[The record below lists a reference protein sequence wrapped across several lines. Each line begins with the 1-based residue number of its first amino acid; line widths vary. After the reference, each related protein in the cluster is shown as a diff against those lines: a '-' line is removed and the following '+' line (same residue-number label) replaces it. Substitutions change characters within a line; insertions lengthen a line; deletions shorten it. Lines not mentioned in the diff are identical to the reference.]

1 MVVAEVDL
9 WGIRAG
15 AVAWNG
21 VANHGVFEFEPDFLK
36 LNLDISPLKMPLA
49 DARSGK
55 RIYQFPSLNP
65 ETFQGLPGLLADS
78 LPDKFGNRLIEEWLT
93 RQGRA
98 VQSMNPIEKLCYIG
112 SRGMG
117 ALEFKPSLPRYDK
130 PSESLQVDELVRL
143 ASDIL
148 HQRNSLE
155 TNLEK
160 PTDQGI
166 EDIIRV
172 GTSAGGARAKAVI
185 AYNPETSDV
194 RSGQAQHSEGFDH
207 WIIKFD
213 GVSNDLLGDPQG
225 YGRIEYAYHLMAKAC
240 GINMMEC
247 RLLEENGR
255 AHFMTK
261 RFDRVGTEKLHM
273 QTLCGIAHFDYN
285 MPNVY
290 SYEQAFQVM
299 RQLRLPYPDAE
310 ELFRRMVFNVICFN
324 CDDHTKNISFLM
336 DKRGVWRL
344 SPAYDMTYAYN
355 PENRW
360 LKQHQMAVNGKR
372 ENVFK
377 ADLLKVGSEMNI
389 KKPLETISAVQE
401 AASKWSDFAAQAGI
415 PENQVSAIGR
425 LISRL

>member
-1 MVVAEVDL
+1 MVVAEVNL
-9 WGIRAG
+9 WGVLVG
-15 AVAWNG
+15 AVAWNEA
-21 VANHGVFEFEPDFLK
+21 ANHGVFEFDPAFLK
-36 LNLDISPLKMPLA
+36 HELDVSPLKMPLNE
-49 DARSGK
+49 ARNGK
-55 RIYQFPSLNP
+55 RIFSFPTLNT

-78 LPDKFGNRLIEEWLT
+78 LPDKFGNRLIEEWLA
-93 RQGRA
+93 RQGRT

-117 ALEFKPSLPRYDK
+117 ALEFKPSIARYDG
-130 PSESLQVDELVRL
+130 PSEPLQVDELVRL

-160 PTDQGI
+160 PENQAI

-185 AYNPETSDV
+185 AYNPETGDV
-194 RSGQAQHSEGFDH
+194 RSGQALHDAGFDY
-207 WIIKFD
+207 WMIKFD

-240 GINMMEC
+240 GIDMMEC
-247 RLLEENGR
+247 RLLEEHGR

-261 RFDRVGTEKLHM
+261 RFDRIGTEKLHM

-285 MPNVY
+285 IPNVY

-336 DKRGVWRL
+336 NKQGEWRL
-344 SPAYDMTYAYN
+344 SPAYDVTYAYN

-372 ENVFK
+372 ENIYRG
-377 ADLLKVGSEMNI
+377 DLLKVASEMNI
-389 KKPLETISAVQE
+389 KKPLEIISTVQNAV
-401 AASKWSDFAAQAGI
+401 SIWSQYAAQADM
-415 PENQVSAIGR
+415 PVSQIEKINR
-425 LISRL
+425 LINP

>member
-1 MVVAEVDL
+1 MVVAEVSL
-9 WGIRAG
+9 WGIQVG
-15 AVAWNG
+15 AVAWNE
-21 VANHGVFEFEPDFLK
+21 ATNHGVFEFEPEFLK
-36 LNLDISPLKMPLA
+36 LDLDISPLKMPLA
-49 DARSGK
+49 EARNGK
-55 RIYQFPSLNP
+55 RIFSFPALNT

-78 LPDKFGNRLIEEWLT
+78 LPDKFGNRLIEEWLA
-93 RQGRA
+93 RKGRT

-117 ALEFKPSLPRYDK
+117 ALEFKPSLARYDK
-130 PSESLQVDELVRL
+130 PSEQLQVDELVRL

-155 TNLEK
+155 TNL
-160 PTDQGI
+160 TDTNTGI

-185 AYNPETSDV
+185 AYNPATGDV
-194 RSGQAQHSEGFDH
+194 HSGQAQQSEGFDY

-213 GVSNDLLGDPQG
+213 GVSNDLLGDPLG
-225 YGRIEYAYHLMAKAC
+225 YGRIEYAYHLMAKEC
-240 GINMMEC
+240 GIAMTEC
-247 RLLEENGR
+247 RLLEEGGR

-285 MPNVY
+285 MPNIY

-336 DKRGVWRL
+336 DKAGEWRL
-344 SPAYDMTYAYN
+344 SPAYDVTYAYN
-355 PENRW
+355 PDNRW

-372 ENVFK
+372 ENIYRG
-377 ADLLKVGSEMNI
+377 DLLKVASEMNI
-389 KKPLETISAVQE
+389 KKPLEIITNVQS
-401 AASKWSDFAAQAGI
+401 AASNWAHHAQKADMPI
-415 PENQVSAIGR
+415 SQIEKIGR
-425 LISRL
+425 LINP

>member
-1 MVVAEVDL
+1 MVVAEALL
-9 WGIRAG
+9 WGIRVG
-15 AVAWNG
+15 AVAWNEA
-21 VANHGVFEFEPDFLK
+21 ANHGVFEFEADFLK
-36 LNLDISPLKMPLA
+36 QDLDVAPLKMPLA
-49 DARSGK
+49 EARNGK
-55 RIYQFPSLNP
+55 RIFQFPSLNP

-78 LPDKFGNRLIEEWLT
+78 LPDKFGNRLIEEWLA
-93 RQGRA
+93 RQGRT

-117 ALEFKPSLPRYDK
+117 ALEFKPAIASFK
-130 PSESLQVDELVRL
+130 EKSETLQVNELVRL

-155 TNLEK
+155 TNF
-160 PTDQGI
+160 TSSNNNRI

-172 GTSAGGARAKAVI
+172 GTSAGGARAKAII
-185 AYNPETSDV
+185 AYNPQTGDV
-194 RSGQAQHSEGFDH
+194 RSGQAQQSEGYEH

-225 YGRIEYAYHLMAKAC
+225 YGRIEYAYHLMAKKC
-240 GINMMEC
+240 GINMTEC
-247 RLLEENGR
+247 RLLEEGGR

-261 RFDRVGTEKLHM
+261 RFDRSGIEKLHM
-273 QTLCGIAHFDYN
+273 QTLCGMAHFDYN

-336 DKRGVWRL
+336 NKRGEWKL
-344 SPAYDMTYAYN
+344 SPAYDVTYAYN
-355 PENRW
+355 PDNRW
-360 LKQHQMAVNGKR
+360 LKQHQLSVNGKR
-372 ENVFK
+372 ENIYR
-377 ADLLKVGSEMNI
+377 ADLLKVASEMNI
-389 KKPLETISAVQE
+389 KKPLEIISAIQE
-401 AASKWSDFAAQAGI
+401 AASKWDEFASTAGI
-415 PENQVSAIGR
+415 PESQATAIGR
-425 LISRL
+425 LINP

>member
-1 MVVAEVDL
+1 MVVAEVNL
-9 WGIRAG
+9 WGIRVG
-15 AVAWNG
+15 AVAWNEA
-21 VANHGVFEFEPDFLK
+21 ANHGVFEFEPGFLK
-36 LNLDISPLKMPLA
+36 LELDISPLKMPLA
-49 DARSGK
+49 EARSGK
-55 RIYQFPSLNP
+55 RIFSFPTLNT

-78 LPDKFGNRLIEEWLT
+78 LPDKFGNRLIEEWLA
-93 RQGRA
+93 RKGRT

-117 ALEFKPSLPRYDK
+117 ALEFKPSIARYDGA
-130 PSESLQVDELVRL
+130 SEPLQVDELVRL

-155 TNLEK
+155 TNFEK
-160 PTDQGI
+160 PENQAI

-185 AYNPETSDV
+185 AYNPETGDV
-194 RSGQAQHSEGFDH
+194 RSGQAQHAAGFDY
-207 WIIKFD
+207 WMIKFD

-240 GINMMEC
+240 GIDMMEC
-247 RLLEENGR
+247 RLLEEHGR
-255 AHFMTK
+255 THFMTK

-336 DKRGVWRL
+336 NKRGEWRL
-344 SPAYDMTYAYN
+344 SPAYDVTYAYN

-372 ENVFK
+372 ENIYRG
-377 ADLLKVGSEMNI
+377 DLLKVASEMNI
-389 KKPLETISAVQE
+389 KKPLEIISEVHE
-401 AASKWSDFAAQAGI
+401 AAARWSEFAEQAGI
-415 PENQVSAIGR
+415 PESQASAIDR
-425 LISRL
+425 LINP

>member
-1 MVVAEVDL
+1 MVVAEVNL
-9 WGIRAG
+9 WGMRAG
-15 AVAWNG
+15 AVAWNEA
-21 VANHGVFEFEPDFLK
+21 ANHGFFEFEPEFLK
-36 LNLDISPLKMPLA
+36 QGLDIAPLKMPLA

-55 RIYQFPSLNP
+55 RIFSFPTLNT
-65 ETFQGLPGLLADS
+65 ETFQGLPGLVADS
-78 LPDKFGNRLIEEWLT
+78 LPDKFGNRLIEEWLA
-93 RQGRA
+93 RQGRS
-98 VQSMNPIEKLCYIG
+98 VTSMNPIEKLCYIG

-117 ALEFKPSLPRYDK
+117 ALEFLPSLSGYEK
-130 PSESLQVDELVRL
+130 VSEPLQVNELVRL

-155 TNLEK
+155 TNLKE
-160 PTDQGI
+160 TNTGI

-172 GTSAGGARAKAVI
+172 GTSAGGARAKAII
-185 AYNPETSDV
+185 AYNPETGEV
-194 RSGQAQHSEGFDH
+194 RSGQAQHSAGFDY

-213 GVSNDLLGDPQG
+213 GVNNDLLGDPQG
-225 YGRIEYAYHLMAKAC
+225 YGRIEYAYYLMAREC
-240 GINMMEC
+240 GINMMES
-247 RLLEENGR
+247 RLLEEGNR

-310 ELFRRMVFNVICFN
+310 ELFRRMAFNVLCFN

-336 DKRGVWRL
+336 DKAGEWRL

-372 ENVFK
+372 ENVYRG
-377 ADLLKVGSEMNI
+377 DLLKVASEMNI
-389 KKPLETISAVQE
+389 KKPLEIIAAVQN
-401 AASKWSDFAAQAGI
+401 AASNWAQHAEKADMPI
-415 PENQVSAIGR
+415 SQIEKIDR
-425 LISRL
+425 LINP

>member
-1 MVVAEVDL
+1 MVVAEVLL
-9 WGIRAG
+9 WGIRIG
-15 AVAWNG
+15 AVAWNEA
-21 VANHGVFEFEPDFLK
+21 ANNAVFEFEADFLK
-36 LNLDISPLKMPLA
+36 QDLDVAPLKMPLSE
-49 DARSGK
+49 ARNGK
-55 RIYQFPSLNP
+55 RIFQFPSLNP

-78 LPDKFGNRLIEEWLT
+78 LPDKFGNRLIEEWLA
-93 RQGRA
+93 RQGRT

-117 ALEFKPSLPRYDK
+117 ALEFKPAIASFKDR
-130 PSESLQVDELVRL
+130 SETLQVNELVRL

-155 TNLEK
+155 TNF
-160 PTDQGI
+160 TSSNNTGV

-172 GTSAGGARAKAVI
+172 GTSAGGARAKAII
-185 AYNPETSDV
+185 AYNPQTGDV
-194 RSGQAQHSEGFDH
+194 RSGQAQQAEGYEH

-225 YGRIEYAYHLMAKAC
+225 YGRIEYAYHLMAKEC
-240 GINMMEC
+240 GINMTEC
-247 RLLEENGR
+247 RLLEEGGR

-261 RFDRVGTEKLHM
+261 RFDRNGIEKLHM

-310 ELFRRMVFNVICFN
+310 ELFRRMVLNIICFN

-336 DKRGVWRL
+336 SKRGEWKL
-344 SPAYDMTYAYN
+344 SPAYDVTYAYN
-355 PENRW
+355 PDNRW
-360 LKQHQMAVNGKR
+360 LKQHQLSVNGKR
-372 ENVFK
+372 ENIYR
-377 ADLLKVGSEMNI
+377 ADLLKVATEMNI
-389 KKPLETISAVQE
+389 KKPLEIIAAVQE
-401 AASKWSDFAAQAGI
+401 AASKWSEFASTAGI
-415 PENQVSAIGR
+415 PEGQSVGIGR
-425 LISRL
+425 LINP

>member
-1 MVVAEVDL
+1 MVVAEVNL
-9 WGIRAG
+9 WGIQVG
-15 AVAWNG
+15 AVAWNEA
-21 VANHGVFEFEPDFLK
+21 ANHGVFEFEPNFLK
-36 LNLDISPLKMPLA
+36 LELDISPLKMPLA
-49 DARSGK
+49 EARSGK
-55 RIYQFPSLNP
+55 RIFSFPTLNT

-78 LPDKFGNRLIEEWLT
+78 LPDKFGNRLIEEWLA
-93 RQGRA
+93 RKGRT

-112 SRGMG
+112 LRGMG
-117 ALEFKPSLPRYDK
+117 ALEFKPSIARYDG
-130 PSESLQVDELVRL
+130 PSEPLQVDELVRL
-143 ASDIL
+143 ASDIM

-155 TNLEK
+155 TNIEK
-160 PTDQGI
+160 PENQAI

-185 AYNPETSDV
+185 AYNPETGDV
-194 RSGQAQHSEGFDH
+194 RSGQAQHAAGFDY
-207 WIIKFD
+207 WMIKFD

-240 GINMMEC
+240 GIDMMEC
-247 RLLEENGR
+247 RLLEEHGR

-336 DKRGVWRL
+336 DKRGEWRL
-344 SPAYDMTYAYN
+344 SPAYDVTYAYN

-372 ENVFK
+372 ENIYRG
-377 ADLLKVGSEMNI
+377 DLLKVASEMNI
-389 KKPLETISAVQE
+389 KRALDIIASVQQTVANWSKYAEE
-401 AASKWSDFAAQAGI
+401 AGM
-415 PENQVSAIGR
+415 PIGQIDKIDR
-425 LISRL
+425 LINP

>member
-1 MVVAEVDL
+1 MVVAEVNL
-9 WGIRAG
+9 WGIRVG
-15 AVAWNG
+15 AVAWNES
-21 VANHGVFEFEPDFLK
+21 ANHGVFEFDSEFLK
-36 LNLDISPLKMPLA
+36 LDLDIAPLKMPLA
-49 DARSGK
+49 EARNGK
-55 RIYQFPSLNP
+55 RIFSFSDLNP
-65 ETFQGLPGLLADS
+65 ETFQGLPGLVADS

-93 RQGRA
+93 RHGRT

-112 SRGMG
+112 ARGMG
-117 ALEFKPSLPRYDK
+117 ALEFKPAIASYDNT
-130 PSESLQVDELVRL
+130 SEPLQVNELVRL

-148 HQRNSLE
+148 HERDSLE
-155 TNLEK
+155 TKLESANSN
-160 PTDQGI
+160 GI

-172 GTSAGGARAKAVI
+172 GTSAGGARAKAII
-185 AYNPETSDV
+185 AYNPKTGDV
-194 RSGQAQHSEGFDH
+194 RSGQAQQAEGYEH

-213 GVSNDLLGDPQG
+213 GVNNDLLGDPLG
-225 YGRIEYAYHLMAKAC
+225 YGRIEYAYHLMTKEC
-240 GINMMEC
+240 GINMTEC
-247 RLLEENGR
+247 RLLEEGGR

-336 DKRGVWRL
+336 NKNGEWRL
-344 SPAYDMTYAYN
+344 SPAYDVTYAYN

-372 ENVFK
+372 ENIYRG
-377 ADLLKVGSEMNI
+377 DLLKLASEMNI
-389 KKPLETISAVQE
+389 KKPLEIIASVQE
-401 AASKWSDFAAQAGI
+401 AASKWMEFAERAGI
-415 PENQVSAIGR
+415 PESQAEKIGR
-425 LISRL
+425 LINP

>member
-1 MVVAEVDL
+1 MVVAEVNL
-9 WGIRAG
+9 WGMRAG
-15 AVAWNG
+15 AVAWNTATNYG
-21 VANHGVFEFEPDFLK
+21 FFEFEPEFLK
-36 LNLDISPLKMPLA
+36 LELDISPLKMPLA
-49 DARSGK
+49 EARSGK
-55 RIYQFPSLNP
+55 RIFAFPTLNP

-78 LPDKFGNRLIEEWLT
+78 LPDKFGNRLIEEWLA
-93 RQGRA
+93 RQGRT

-117 ALEFKPSLPRYDK
+117 ALEFKPAIASFK
-130 PSESLQVDELVRL
+130 NASEPLQVNELVRL

-160 PTDQGI
+160 PENHGI

-185 AYNPETSDV
+185 AYNPETGDV
-194 RSGQAQHSEGFDH
+194 RSGQAQHSEGFDY

-225 YGRIEYAYHLMAKAC
+225 YGRIEYAYYLMAKAC
-240 GINMMEC
+240 GINMTEC
-247 RLLEENGR
+247 RLLEEGGR

-299 RQLRLPYPDAE
+299 RQLRLPYSDAE
-310 ELFRRMVFNVICFN
+310 ELFRRMVFNVLCFN

-336 DKRGVWRL
+336 DKRGEWRL

-372 ENVFK
+372 ENIYRS
-377 ADLLKVGSEMNI
+377 DLLKVASEMNI
-389 KKPLETISAVQE
+389 KRALEIIASVQQAVANWSKYAEE
-401 AASKWSDFAAQAGI
+401 AGM
-415 PENQVSAIGR
+415 PIGQIDKIDR
-425 LISRL
+425 LINP

>member
-1 MVVAEVDL
+1 MVVAEVNL
-9 WGIRAG
+9 WGIQVG
-15 AVAWNG
+15 AVAWNEA
-21 VANHGVFEFEPDFLK
+21 ANHGVFEFEPDFLK
-36 LNLDISPLKMPLA
+36 LDLDISPLKMPLA
-49 DARSGK
+49 EARSGK
-55 RIYQFPSLNP
+55 RIFSFPMLNT
-65 ETFQGLPGLLADS
+65 ETYQGLPGLLADS
-78 LPDKFGNRLIEEWLT
+78 LPDKFGNRLIEEWLA
-93 RQGRA
+93 RKGRT

-117 ALEFKPSLPRYDK
+117 ALEFKPSIARYDG
-130 PSESLQVDELVRL
+130 PSEPLQVDELVRL
-143 ASDIL
+143 ASDIM

-160 PTDQGI
+160 PENQAI

-185 AYNPETSDV
+185 AYNPETGDV
-194 RSGQAQHSEGFDH
+194 RSGQAQHAAGFDY
-207 WIIKFD
+207 WMIKFD

-225 YGRIEYAYHLMAKAC
+225 YGRIEYAYHLMANAC

-247 RLLEENGR
+247 RLLEEHGR

-261 RFDRVGTEKLHM
+261 RFDRIGTEKLHM

-285 MPNVY
+285 MSNVY

-336 DKRGVWRL
+336 DKQGEWRL

-372 ENVFK
+372 ENIYRG
-377 ADLLKVGSEMNI
+377 DLLKVASEMNI
-389 KKPLETISAVQE
+389 KRALDIIASVQQTVANWSKYAEE
-401 AASKWSDFAAQAGI
+401 AGM
-415 PENQVSAIGR
+415 PIGQIDKIDR
-425 LISRL
+425 LINP

>member
-1 MVVAEVDL
+1 MVVAEVSL
-9 WGIRAG
+9 WGILAG
-15 AVAWNG
+15 AVAWNEEAG
-21 VANHGVFEFEPDFLK
+21 VGVFEFEPDFLK
-36 LNLDISPLKMPLA
+36 LELDISPLKMPLA
-49 DARSGK
+49 EARSGK
-55 RIYQFPSLNP
+55 RIFTFPTLNP
-65 ETFQGLPGLLADS
+65 ETFQGLPGLLTDS
-78 LPDKFGNRLIEEWLT
+78 LPDKFGNRLIEEWLA
-93 RQGRA
+93 RQGRTA
-98 VQSMNPIEKLCYIG
+98 QSMNPIEKLCYIG

-117 ALEFKPSLPRYDK
+117 ALEFKPALARYDK
-130 PSESLQVDELVRL
+130 PSEPLQVDELVRL

-160 PTDQGI
+160 AEDQGI

-185 AYNPETSDV
+185 AYNPDTGDV
-194 RSGQAQHSEGFDH
+194 RSGQAQHSEGFDY

-213 GVSNDLLGDPQG
+213 GVNNDLLGDPQG

-240 GINMMEC
+240 GIDMMEC
-247 RLLEENGR
+247 RLLEEHGR

-261 RFDRVGTEKLHM
+261 RFDRVGTEKRHM

-310 ELFRRMVFNVICFN
+310 ELFRRMVFNVLCFN
-324 CDDHTKNISFLM
+324 CDDHTKNFSFLM
-336 DKRGVWRL
+336 DKQGEWRL
-344 SPAYDMTYAYN
+344 SPAYDVTYAYN

-372 ENVFK
+372 ENIFK
-377 ADLLKVGSEMNI
+377 GDLLKVASEMNI
-389 KKPLETISAVQE
+389 KKPLEIISCVQE
-401 AASKWSDFAAQAGI
+401 AAGKWSDFASQAGI
-415 PENQVSAIGR
+415 PEGQASAIGR

>member
-1 MVVAEVDL
+1 MVVAEVLL
-9 WGIRAG
+9 WGIRVG
-15 AVAWNG
+15 AVAWNES
-21 VANHGVFEFEPDFLK
+21 ANHGVFEFEADFLK
-36 LNLDISPLKMPLA
+36 QDLDVAPLKMPLSE
-49 DARSGK
+49 ARNGK
-55 RIYQFPSLNP
+55 RIFQFPSLNP

-78 LPDKFGNRLIEEWLT
+78 LPDKFGNRLIEEWLA
-93 RQGRA
+93 RQGRT

-117 ALEFKPSLPRYDK
+117 ALEFKPAIASFK
-130 PSESLQVDELVRL
+130 EQSETLQVNELVRL

-155 TNLEK
+155 TNF
-160 PTDQGI
+160 TSSNNNGV

-172 GTSAGGARAKAVI
+172 GTSAGGARAKAII
-185 AYNPETSDV
+185 AYNPQTGDV
-194 RSGQAQHSEGFDH
+194 RSGQAQQSEGYEH

-225 YGRIEYAYHLMAKAC
+225 YGRIEYAYHLMAKEC
-240 GINMMEC
+240 GISMTEC
-247 RLLEENGR
+247 RLLEEGGR

-261 RFDRVGTEKLHM
+261 RFDRNGIERLHM

-285 MPNVY
+285 MPSVY

-336 DKRGVWRL
+336 NKSGEWKL
-344 SPAYDMTYAYN
+344 SPAYDVTYAYN
-355 PENRW
+355 PDNRW
-360 LKQHQMAVNGKR
+360 LKQHQLSVNGKR
-372 ENVFK
+372 ENIYR
-377 ADLLKVGSEMNI
+377 ADLLKVATEMNI
-389 KKPLETISAVQE
+389 KKALEIIASVQE
-401 AASKWSDFAAQAGI
+401 AAGKWSEFASTAGI
-415 PENQVSAIGR
+415 PEGQSAAIGR
-425 LISRL
+425 LINP

>member
-1 MVVAEVDL
+1 MVVAEVLL
-9 WGIRAG
+9 WGIRVG
-15 AVAWNG
+15 AVAWSEA
-21 VANHGVFEFEPDFLK
+21 ANHGVFEFETDFLK
-36 LNLDISPLKMPLA
+36 QDLDVAPLKMPLA
-49 DARSGK
+49 EARNGK
-55 RIYQFPSLNP
+55 RIFQFPSLNP

-78 LPDKFGNRLIEEWLT
+78 LPDKFGNRLIEEWLS
-93 RQGRA
+93 RQGRT

-117 ALEFKPSLPRYDK
+117 ALEFKPAIASLK
-130 PSESLQVDELVRL
+130 EKSETLQVNELVRL

-155 TNLEK
+155 TNFTSSK
-160 PTDQGI
+160 NNGV

-172 GTSAGGARAKAVI
+172 GTSAGGARAKAII
-185 AYNPETSDV
+185 AYNPQTGDV
-194 RSGQAQHSEGFDH
+194 RSGQAQQTEGYEH

-225 YGRIEYAYHLMAKAC
+225 YGRIEYAYHLMAKEC
-240 GINMMEC
+240 GINMTEC
-247 RLLEENGR
+247 RLLEEGGR

-261 RFDRVGTEKLHM
+261 RFDRNGTEKLHM

-336 DKRGVWRL
+336 NKRGEWKL
-344 SPAYDMTYAYN
+344 SPAYDVTYAYN
-355 PENRW
+355 PDNRW
-360 LKQHQMAVNGKR
+360 LKQHQLSVNGKR
-372 ENVFK
+372 ENIYR
-377 ADLLKVGSEMNI
+377 ADLLKVASEMNI
-389 KKPLETISAVQE
+389 KKPLEIIAAVQE
-401 AASKWSDFAAQAGI
+401 AASKWKEFASTAGI
-415 PENQVSAIGR
+415 PESQAAAIGR
-425 LISRL
+425 LINP

>member
-1 MVVAEVDL
+1 MVVAEVNL
-9 WGIRAG
+9 WGIQVG
-15 AVAWNG
+15 AVAWNEA
-21 VANHGVFEFEPDFLK
+21 ANHGVFEFEPDFLK
-36 LNLDISPLKMPLA
+36 LDLDISPLKMPLA
-49 DARSGK
+49 EARSGK
-55 RIYQFPSLNP
+55 RIFSFPTLNT
-65 ETFQGLPGLLADS
+65 ETYQGLPGLLADS
-78 LPDKFGNRLIEEWLT
+78 LPDKFGNRLIEEWLA
-93 RQGRA
+93 RKGRT

-117 ALEFKPSLPRYDK
+117 ALEFKPSIARYDG
-130 PSESLQVDELVRL
+130 PSEPLQVDELVRL
-143 ASDIL
+143 ASDIM

-160 PTDQGI
+160 PENQAI

-185 AYNPETSDV
+185 AYNPETGDV
-194 RSGQAQHSEGFDH
+194 RSGQAQHAAGFDY
-207 WIIKFD
+207 WMIKFD

-225 YGRIEYAYHLMAKAC
+225 YGRIEYAYHLMANAC

-247 RLLEENGR
+247 RLLEEHGR

-261 RFDRVGTEKLHM
+261 RFDRIGTEKLHM

-285 MPNVY
+285 MSNVY

-336 DKRGVWRL
+336 DKQGEWRL

-372 ENVFK
+372 ENIYRG
-377 ADLLKVGSEMNI
+377 DLLKVASEMNI
-389 KKPLETISAVQE
+389 KRALDIIASVQQTVANWSKYAEE
-401 AASKWSDFAAQAGI
+401 AGM
-415 PENQVSAIGR
+415 PIGQIDKIDR
-425 LISRL
+425 LINP

>member
-1 MVVAEVDL
+1 MVVAEVIL
-9 WGIRAG
+9 WGIRVG
-15 AVAWNG
+15 AVAWNE
-21 VANHGVFEFEPDFLK
+21 VENHGVFEFEPDFLK
-36 LNLDISPLKMPLA
+36 QELDVAPLKMPLNE
-49 DARSGK
+49 ARKGN
-55 RIYQFPSLNP
+55 RIFQFPSLNP
-65 ETFQGLPGLLADS
+65 ETFQGLPGMLADS
-78 LPDKFGNRLIEEWLT
+78 LPDKFGNRLIEEWLA
-93 RQGRA
+93 RKGRTA
-98 VQSMNPIEKLCYIG
+98 QSMNPIEKLCYIG

-117 ALEFKPSLPRYDK
+117 ALEFKPAIARYNE
-130 PSESLQVDELVRL
+130 PSEPLQVNELVRL

-148 HQRNSLE
+148 HHRNSLE
-155 TNLEK
+155 TNLEN
-160 PTDQGI
+160 PENNGI

-185 AYNPETSDV
+185 AYNPQTGDV
-194 RSGQAQHSEGFDH
+194 RSGQAQHSKGFDY
-207 WIIKFD
+207 WLIKFD

-225 YGRIEYAYHLMAKAC
+225 YGRIEYAYHLMALAC
-240 GINMMEC
+240 GINMTESQ
-247 RLLEENGR
+247 LLEEGSR

-336 DKRGVWRL
+336 DKNGDWRL
-344 SPAYDMTYAYN
+344 SPAYDVTYAYN

-372 ENVFK
+372 ENIYR
-377 ADLLKVGSEMNI
+377 ADLLKVASEMNV
-389 KKPLETISAVQE
+389 KKPLEIISAVQN
-401 AASKWSDFAAQAGI
+401 AANNWNEFASQAGI
-415 PENQVSAIGR
+415 PASQAVSIGNV
-425 LISRL
+425 IST

>member
-1 MVVAEVDL
+1 MVVAEVNL
-9 WGIRAG
+9 WGIRVG
-15 AVAWNG
+15 AVAWNELT
-21 VANHGVFEFEPDFLK
+21 NHGVFEFEPDFLK
-36 LNLDISPLKMPLA
+36 LDLDISPLKMPLA
-49 DARSGK
+49 EAQNGK
-55 RIYQFPSLNP
+55 RIFSFPRLNT

-78 LPDKFGNRLIEEWLT
+78 LPDKFGNRLIEEWLA
-93 RQGRA
+93 RKGRT

-112 SRGMG
+112 ARGMG
-117 ALEFKPSLPRYDK
+117 ALEFKPSLARYDK
-130 PSESLQVDELVRL
+130 PSEPLQVDELVRL

-160 PTDQGI
+160 PENHGI

-185 AYNPETSDV
+185 AFNPETGDV
-194 RSGQAQHSEGFDH
+194 RSGQAQHSEGFDY

-213 GVSNDLLGDPQG
+213 GVNNDLLGDPQG
-225 YGRIEYAYHLMAKAC
+225 YGRIEFAYHLMAKES
-240 GINMMEC
+240 GIKMMEC
-247 RLLEENGR
+247 RLLEEHGR

-261 RFDRVGTEKLHM
+261 RFDRVGNEKLHM

-310 ELFRRMVFNVICFN
+310 ELFRRMAFNVISFN

-336 DKRGVWRL
+336 DKRGEWRL
-344 SPAYDMTYAYN
+344 SPAYDVTYAYH

-372 ENVFK
+372 ENIYRG
-377 ADLLKVGSEMNI
+377 DLLKVASEMNI
-389 KKPLETISAVQE
+389 KKPLEIISAVHE
-401 AASKWSDFAAQAGI
+401 AAAKWNGFAEQAGI
-415 PENQVSAIGR
+415 PENQASAIGN
-425 LISRL
+425 LINP

>member
-1 MVVAEVDL
+1 MVVAEVLL
-9 WGIRAG
+9 WGVRAG

-21 VANHGVFEFEPDFLK
+21 AANHGVFEFEPDFLK
-36 LNLDISPLKMPLA
+36 LDLDISPLKMPLA
-49 DARSGK
+49 EARSGK
-55 RIYQFPSLNP
+55 RIFTFPTLNP

-78 LPDKFGNRLIEEWLT
+78 LPDKFGNRLIEEWLA
-93 RQGRA
+93 RQGRT

-117 ALEFKPSLPRYDK
+117 ALEFKPAIASFKDR
-130 PSESLQVDELVRL
+130 SETLQVSELVRL

-155 TNLEK
+155 TNFEK
-160 PTDQGI
+160 SENAGV

-172 GTSAGGARAKAVI
+172 GTSAGGARAKAII
-185 AYNPETSDV
+185 AYNPQTGDV
-194 RSGQAQHSEGFDH
+194 RSGQAQQTEGYEH

-225 YGRIEYAYHLMAKAC
+225 YGRIEHAYHLMAKAC
-240 GINMMEC
+240 GINMTEC
-247 RLLEENGR
+247 RLLEEGGR

-261 RFDRVGTEKLHM
+261 RFDRNGTEKLHM

-299 RQLRLPYPDAE
+299 RQLRLPYSDAE
-310 ELFRRMVFNVICFN
+310 ELFRRMVFNALCFN
-324 CDDHTKNISFLM
+324 CDDHTKNLSFLM
-336 DKRGVWRL
+336 DKRGEWRL
-344 SPAYDMTYAYN
+344 SPAYDVTYAYN

-372 ENVFK
+372 ENIYR
-377 ADLLKVGSEMNI
+377 ADLLKVASEMNI
-389 KKPLETISAVQE
+389 KRALEIIASVQNTITEWAKYAE
-401 AASKWSDFAAQAGI
+401 QAGM
-415 PENQVSAIGR
+415 PIGQIDKIDK
-425 LISRL
+425 LINP

>member
-1 MVVAEVDL
+1 MVVAEVLL
-9 WGIRAG
+9 WGIRVG

-21 VANHGVFEFEPDFLK
+21 AANHGVFEFEADFLK
-36 LNLDISPLKMPLA
+36 QDLDVAPLKMPLA
-49 DARSGK
+49 EARNGK
-55 RIYQFPSLNP
+55 RIFQFPSLNP

-78 LPDKFGNRLIEEWLT
+78 LPDKFGNRLIEEWLS
-93 RQGRA
+93 RQGRT

-117 ALEFKPSLPRYDK
+117 ALEFKPAIASFREK
-130 PSESLQVDELVRL
+130 SETLQVNELVQL

-160 PTDQGI
+160 LENHGI

-172 GTSAGGARAKAVI
+172 GTSAGGARAKAII
-185 AYNPETSDV
+185 AYNPQTGDV
-194 RSGQAQHSEGFDH
+194 RSGQALQTDGYEH

-225 YGRIEYAYHLMAKAC
+225 YGRIEYAYHLMAEEC
-240 GINMMEC
+240 GITMTEC
-247 RLLEENGR
+247 RLLEEGGR

-261 RFDRVGTEKLHM
+261 RFDRNGTEKLHM
-273 QTLCGIAHFDYN
+273 QTLCGMAHFDYN
-285 MPNVY
+285 MSNVY

-336 DKRGVWRL
+336 NKRGEWKL
-344 SPAYDMTYAYN
+344 SPAYDVTYAYN
-355 PENRW
+355 PDNRW
-360 LKQHQMAVNGKR
+360 LKQHQLSVNGKR
-372 ENVFK
+372 ENIRK
-377 ADLLKVGSEMNI
+377 ADLLKVAGEMNI
-389 KKPLETISAVQE
+389 KKPLEIITTVQE
-401 AASKWSDFAAQAGI
+401 AASNWNEFASTAGI
-415 PENQVSAIGR
+415 PEIQANAIGR
-425 LISRL
+425 LMNP

>member
-1 MVVAEVDL
+1 MVVAEVLL
-9 WGIRAG
+9 WGIRVG
-15 AVAWNG
+15 AVAWNEA
-21 VANHGVFEFEPDFLK
+21 ANHGVFEFEADFLK
-36 LNLDISPLKMPLA
+36 QDLDVAPLKMPLA
-49 DARSGK
+49 EARNGK
-55 RIYQFPSLNP
+55 RIFQFPSLNP

-78 LPDKFGNRLIEEWLT
+78 LPDKFGNRLIEEWLA
-93 RQGRA
+93 RQGRT

-117 ALEFKPSLPRYDK
+117 ALEFKPAIASFKDH
-130 PSESLQVDELVRL
+130 SDTLQVNELVRL

-155 TNLEK
+155 TNF
-160 PTDQGI
+160 TSSNNNGV

-172 GTSAGGARAKAVI
+172 GTSAGGARAKAII
-185 AYNPETSDV
+185 AYNPQTGDV
-194 RSGQAQHSEGFDH
+194 RSGQAQQSEGYEH

-225 YGRIEYAYHLMAKAC
+225 YGRIEYAYHLMAKEC

-247 RLLEENGR
+247 RLLEEHGR

-324 CDDHTKNISFLM
+324 CDDHTKNVSFLM
-336 DKRGVWRL
+336 NKRGEWKL
-344 SPAYDMTYAYN
+344 SPAYDVTYAYN
-355 PENRW
+355 PDNRW
-360 LKQHQMAVNGKR
+360 LKQHQLSVNGKR
-372 ENVFK
+372 ENIYR
-377 ADLLKVGSEMNI
+377 ADLLKVASEMNI
-389 KKPLETISAVQE
+389 KKPLEIIAAVQE
-401 AASKWSDFAAQAGI
+401 AVTNWNEFASTAGI
-415 PENQVSAIGR
+415 PESQAAAIDR
-425 LISRL
+425 LINP